1 MKKLKLD
8 CGLQE
13 YKLGAGVLRF
23 NPSDPNL
30 YARFLEAARQLPQ
43 LEQQLVEAAKTQEG
57 STEGLMT
64 LLSQADSRMKTLLND
79 VFRGNDFDMLLEG
92 VNLLAVADNGE
103 RVVTNLLQTLEP
115 VLREGA
121 EEFAQ
126 AQTDAAVQKARQ
138 RRGQV

>member
-8 CGLQE
+8 WGVQE

-30 YARFLEAARQLPQ
+30 YARFLEAAQQLPV
-43 LEQQLVEAAKTQEG
+43 LEQQLIADAKGQEG
-57 STEGLMT
+57 NTDGLMS
-64 LLSQADSRMKTLLND
+64 LLSRVDSQMKQLLNG
-79 VFRGNDFDMLLEG
+79 VFMGNDFDVLLEG
-92 VNLLAVADNGE
+92 VNLLAVASNGE

-126 AQTDAAVQKARQ
+126 AQTDAAVAKARQ
-138 RRGQV
+138 RRERV